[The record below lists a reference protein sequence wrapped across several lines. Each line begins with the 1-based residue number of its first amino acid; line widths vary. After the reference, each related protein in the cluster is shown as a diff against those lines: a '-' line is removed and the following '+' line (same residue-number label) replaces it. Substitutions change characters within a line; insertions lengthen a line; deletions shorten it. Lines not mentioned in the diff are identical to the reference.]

1 MDLLIVGDSFAVDNA
16 NTQSWQNKLKVDND
30 VVNTAQC
37 GISEYKIYK
46 QLVDQIEK
54 QWNKIIIVHTSPYR
68 VHTRKHPLHVHG
80 DLMYSDI
87 EHHASKFKNKF
98 NKGLQ
103 SARDF
108 FYYHYD
114 EEYFTDVY
122 GIIRSKIEELAP
134 DGIHLCA
141 WDKDSVLYDA
151 FKNNPGNTNWIN
163 DKGHEQVYNY
173 ISSKI

>member
-1 MDLLIVGDSFAVDNA
+1 MDLLIVGDSFAVDND
-16 NTQSWQNKLKVDND
+16 NTQSWQNKLKVDYN
-30 VVNTAQC
+30 VVNTAQS

-54 QWNKIIIVHTSPYR
+54 QWNQIIIVHTSPYR
-68 VHTRKHPLHVHG
+68 VHTRKHPLHAHG

-87 EHHASKFKNKF
+87 EHHASK
-98 NKGLQ
+98 
-103 SARDF
+103 
-108 FYYHYD
+108 
-114 EEYFTDVY
+114 
-122 GIIRSKIEELAP
+122 
-134 DGIHLCA
+134 
-141 WDKDSVLYDA
+141 